1 MASPSLEVLLAISK
15 EVALLSPEVRREP
28 ALVDDLLDAD
38 FQEIGA
44 SGRLWTR
51 AEMIAALADDIDD
64 EQSTIEYSDMTGA
77 VVGPDLVLLTYLT
90 NHHAR
95 RARRSSLWRRADD
108 VWRLLHHQG
117 TPIQS

>member
-51 AEMIAALADDIDD
+51 AEMIAALADDD
-64 EQSTIEYSDMTGA
+64 EQVTIEYSDMAGA
-77 VVGPDLVLLTYLT
+77 VVGPGLILLTYLT
-90 NHHAR
+90 NHRDR
-95 RARRSSLWRRADD
+95 RARRSSLWRRTGD

-117 TPIQS
+117 TPTQS